1 MIVSSSKLPN
11 SLHFP
16 IGLALLWTFQVENRE
31 QGQPLR
37 RAGFQQFLADELGC
51 FLALKAWNSG
61 GSARMAHNERTA
73 GQAGLKSYLCS
84 DAGRSFRQKKSAPDS
99 ARFFSE

>member
-37 RAGFQQFLADELGC
+37 RAGFQQFLADKLGC

-73 GQAGLKSYLCS
+73 GQAEVKNPEKHNRR
-84 DAGRSFRQKKSAPDS
+84 D
-99 ARFFSE
+99 